1 MNASEPLISL
11 PGEGQKITANG
22 IQIFLKAKVQQTNGL
37 WSMIEYVL
45 PATLPGPPPHYH
57 KKTQEMFY
65 INEGTLEFVLNGKA
79 INAPSGTLV
88 VVPEG
93 LVHTF
98 RNNSDDYVRFQVW
111 FSPGGLEQYF
121 IDIQELIH
129 NEPTWPPSDMGKLIS
144 LMAQHDTFLPD
155 NNE

>member
-1 MNASEPLISL
+1 MHTSGVLISL

-22 IQIFLKAKVQQTNGL
+22 IEVFLKAKAQQTNGQ

-45 PATLPGPPPHYH
+45 PPSLPGPPPHFH
-57 KKTQEMFY
+57 NKTQEMFY
-65 INEGTLEFVLNGKA
+65 ILDGTLQFVVDGKI
-79 INAPSGTLV
+79 INAPSGTLI

-98 RNNSDDYVRFQVW
+98 KNLSGDYVRFQVW

-121 IDIQELIH
+121 IDVQELIQ
-129 NEPTWPPSDMGKLIS
+129 NEPVWPPSDMSKLVA
-144 LMAQHDTFLPD
+144 LMAKHDTYPAT
-155 NNE
+155 